1 MALLINMK
9 DLGEFNRF
17 RQEMND
23 VILNSGHQ
31 GLKRFWALDS
41 RAYEKGALDE
51 KTLELL
57 GLATSMVLRC
67 DDCVTYHVIRC
78 VQLGVTDGELYDAL
92 NVCTV
97 VGGSITVPHTRRA
110 FETLARCR
118 EMEKHDPGLRS
129 LL

>member
-1 MALLINMK
+1 MK
-9 DLGEFNRF
+9 DLNEYNEFRKK
-17 RQEMND
+17 MNED
-23 VILNSGHQ
+23 ILTCGHL

-67 DDCVTYHVIRC
+67 DDCVTYHIIRC
-78 VQLGVTDGELYDAL
+78 LQLGVTDKELHAAI
-92 NVCTV
+92 NVCV
-97 VGGSITVPHTRRA
+97 IVGGSITVPHIRRA
-110 FETLARCR
+110 FETIEKCR
-118 EMEKHDPGLRS
+118 ELQKKDPELKT